1 MDDEMIECKQEFIV
15 LAIPSSTVEV
25 EIEATIWQDGKSIK
39 VGRKLG
45 FEEVRAAIKDAQ
57 ECYWPSDTLFT
68 LTDLG
73 RAELESLKERY
84 RHEEDE

>member
-1 MDDEMIECKQEFIV
+1 MDSEMIKCKQEFIV

-25 EIEATIWQDGKSIK
+25 EIEATIWQDGKSVK
-39 VGRKLG
+39 VGRTLG

-57 ECYWPSDTLFT
+57 ECYWPSDTVLA